1 MCGINGFTFSN
12 IDLVKKMKEY
22 TKRRGP
28 DADGIYVSDEVTISH
43 DRLSIIDLSNEA
55 NQPMINDN
63 LILSFNG
70 EIYNYKELKNDL
82 EENGY
87 KFKTNS
93 DSEVILNL
101 FKKYN
106 IEAFKKLKGI
116 FAICLWDKKS
126 KKLYLIRDKV
136 GVKPLY
142 YYVDPQNN
150 LIFSTSIKSILLSVK
165 NKQLNHRAFNY
176 YKNFGRNDLKETI
189 FKNIYKLMPG
199 ELIIK
204 TKKDFNII
212 KFLKFEFVEETYTDN
227 QIKEEIDEIINYQ
240 LVSDVP
246 IALSLSGG
254 VDSNTA
260 YSVMRKKYGKSI
272 NIYSF
277 YFSDYEKF
285 NEDFKIAKTNSEFYE
300 NNFIPVNIS
309 HNDFSN
315 CAEKVVEILE
325 EPTGNQCSILNYVMS
340 KHVKEKILL
349 TGDGGDET
357 FTGYDKYRSIYLIQQ
372 FQKLNLF
379 KNFKI
384 NTKLKNLNRFFFND
398 IKDFY
403 LSFSEQNLFINPN
416 FYYKDFEYITK
427 DLIGL
432 NHTSKI
438 DLENRLNSISF
449 LDLDTVVPNEY
460 LLRNDKIFSNEG
472 IEVRVPMLDEGIVNK
487 FLNISEHRKFG
498 YLFKS
503 KSLLKKIYKNDIHSL
518 TKKKWGLQSP
528 FAKWMKNPLQNFL
541 KEVLSEGYYENSKNY
556 FNFKNIQNLIIKHKK
571 EYHNPDFL
579 WSLVMMQLFLRKF
592 RL

>member
-1 MCGINGFTFSN
+1 
-12 IDLVKKMKEY
+12 
-22 TKRRGP
+22 
-28 DADGIYVSDEVTISH
+28 
-43 DRLSIIDLSNEA
+43 
-55 NQPMINDN
+55 
-63 LILSFNG
+63 
-70 EIYNYKELKNDL
+70 
-82 EENGY
+82 
-87 KFKTNS
+87 
-93 DSEVILNL
+93 
-101 FKKYN
+101 
-106 IEAFKKLKGI
+106 
-116 FAICLWDKKS
+116 
-126 KKLYLIRDKV
+126 
-136 GVKPLY
+136 
-142 YYVDPQNN
+142 
-150 LIFSTSIKSILLSVK
+150 
-165 NKQLNHRAFNY
+165 
-176 YKNFGRNDLKETI
+176 
-189 FKNIYKLMPG
+189 MPG

-212 KFLKFEFVEETYTDN
+212 KFLKFEFVEEKYTDN
-227 QIKEEIDEIINYQ
+227 QIKDEIDEIINYQ

-285 NEDFKIAKTNSEFYE
+285 NEDFNIAKTNSEFYE

-357 FTGYDKYRSIYLIQQ
+357 FTGYDKYRSIYIIHQ

-384 NTKLKNLNRFFFND
+384 NTRLKNLNRFFSMILKIF
-398 IKDFY
+398 IY
-403 LSFSEQNLFINPN
+403 LLGAKPFINPN

-438 DLENRLNSISF
+438 DLENR
-449 LDLDTVVPNEY
+449 
-460 LLRNDKIFSNEG
+460 
-472 IEVRVPMLDEGIVNK
+472 
-487 FLNISEHRKFG
+487 
-498 YLFKS
+498 
-503 KSLLKKIYKNDIHSL
+503 
-518 TKKKWGLQSP
+518 
-528 FAKWMKNPLQNFL
+528 
-541 KEVLSEGYYENSKNY
+541 
-556 FNFKNIQNLIIKHKK
+556 
-571 EYHNPDFL
+571 
-579 WSLVMMQLFLRKF
+579 
-592 RL
+592 